1 MFDTDRWQE
10 IYYVLSKN
18 KLRTILTAFGVF
30 WGMFMLVVLMG
41 SGNGLRTGVLGSFG
55 SFATNSFF
63 MWASSTSMPY
73 KGFQK
78 GRSLNFTNADTEL
91 LKRELE
97 SASVIAPK
105 SQLGGFRSTNYVTRG
120 KNSGST
126 FGVSGDVPE
135 IIKISPKKIVE
146 GRWINDADLEE
157 KRKVAVIGA
166 RVYEVLFP
174 DGENAIGKYINIS
187 GIHFMVVGIHDLEFS
202 SSQNDRDLES
212 IVTPLTTFQQA
223 FNYGDRVGWFSIMA
237 KPEHSA
243 SDVEQGARAILKQRM
258 NVHPDDPRA
267 IGGWN
272 ADKEFKKI
280 SGLFTAINILVW
292 IVGIG
297 TLLAG
302 IIGVSNIML
311 VVVKERTQEIGIRKA
326 IGATPFTI
334 VLQIML
340 EALVL
345 TSIAGYLGLSAGVW
359 ILDVVNIIIG
369 SGGGMFRNPEI
380 NLYTALIFLLIIIA
394 AGGLAGIIPAQKAA
408 RVNPIIALRS
418 E

>member
-1 MFDTDRWQE
+1 
-10 IYYVLSKN
+10 
-18 KLRTILTAFGVF
+18 
-30 WGMFMLVVLMG
+30 
-41 SGNGLRTGVLGSFG
+41 
-55 SFATNSFF
+55 
-63 MWASSTSMPY
+63 
-73 KGFQK
+73 
-78 GRSLNFTNADTEL
+78 
-91 LKRELE
+91 
-97 SASVIAPK
+97 
-105 SQLGGFRSTNYVTRG
+105 
-120 KNSGST
+120 
-126 FGVSGDVPE
+126 
-135 IIKISPKKIVE
+135 
-146 GRWINDADLEE
+146 
-157 KRKVAVIGA
+157 
-166 RVYEVLFP
+166 
-174 DGENAIGKYINIS
+174 
-187 GIHFMVVGIHDLEFS
+187 
-202 SSQNDRDLES
+202 
-212 IVTPLTTFQQA
+212 
-223 FNYGDRVGWFSIMA
+223 
-237 KPEHSA
+237 
-243 SDVEQGARAILKQRM
+243 M

-334 VLQIML
+334 VSQIML

-359 ILDVVNIIIG
+359 ILDVVNTTIG
-369 SGGGMFRNPEI
+369 AGGGMFRNPEI